1 MAEIKSRRAVVAAKI
16 ESVVGTAET
25 LAAADANFLIM
36 DPKFNADIP
45 MFDRK
50 NLDQSISP
58 FAPIPGAQKATLTF
72 KVENKGSG
80 TAGTAP
86 AIGKLMKACGMGETL
101 VAVTSATYAPI
112 STAFPSVTIALY
124 KDGLKKQI
132 RGARGTFKFS
142 TKVGE
147 PMMVEFTFEGV
158 YDGVSDVAILTGTGI
173 ETTIPV
179 PFLNVASFTAVGY
192 ASKISHIAID
202 LGNKLEMRSDIAKAE
217 GFIACLITDRDPK
230 GSMDPEEEL
239 VATDDRYLKWKAG
252 TSGTIVL
259 PVGATAGNIC
269 TITAPKAMYTK
280 LAEGDRGGLA
290 VLAADFRLV
299 RSAAAGNDE
308 LVLAYT

>member
-36 DPKFNADIP
+36 DPKFTADIP

-58 FAPIPGAQKATLTF
+58 FAPIPGTQKATLTF

-86 AIGKLMKACGMGETL
+86 AIGKLFKACGLGETL
-101 VAVTSATYAPI
+101 VAITSATYAPI

-179 PFLNVASFTAVGY
+179 PFLNVSTFTALGY

-202 LGNKLEMRSDIAKAE
+202 IGNKLEMRNDISKAE
-217 GFIACLITDRDPK
+217 GFFACLITDRDPK
-230 GSMDPEEEL
+230 GSLDPEEEL
-239 VATDDRYLKWKAG
+239 VATDDRYGKWKLG
-252 TSGTIVL
+252 TSGTILL